1 MKILLAIL
9 AITGLALTLIPAILV
24 FTGKIE
30 FATHKQLMFA
40 GFLLWF
46 AVAPFWMTEGGA
58 DA

>member
-46 AVAPFWMTEGGA
+46 AVAPFWMKEGGA
-58 DA
+58 